1 MLQLAFHQKQG
12 PKLERSHFL
21 TCGRATL
28 ELRNI
33 GVICGSW
40 KVPYTRR
47 RLMPLEAE
55 RQRIYASYAC
65 VAVAAV
71 AAAAGA
77 FVTVRLAEYGI
88 GLLSS
93 VKWKYEKAS
102 VFS

>member
-1 MLQLAFHQKQG
+1 MLHLECHQKQG

-21 TCGRATL
+21 RCGPATL
-28 ELRNI
+28 ESRNI
-33 GVICGSW
+33 GVICSSW

-55 RQRIYASYAC
+55 RQRIYASYGC

-71 AAAAGA
+71 AAAAGT
-77 FVTVRLAEYGI
+77 FVAVRLAEYGI

-93 VKWKYEKAS
+93 VKWKYEGAS
-102 VFS
+102 VLS

>member
-40 KVPYTRR
+40 KVPYPRR
-47 RLMPLEAE
+47 RSMPLEEE
-55 RQRIYASYAC
+55 RQRIYAS
-65 VAVAAV
+65 VLLLLLLLLLT
-71 AAAAGA
+71 
-77 FVTVRLAEYGI
+77 VTFLPYDMLNLESG
-88 GLLSS
+88 
-93 VKWKYEKAS
+93 
-102 VFS
+102 F